1 MLWRVS
7 IAFIP
12 VILKKPSEYGANIAK
27 KKRVSPLG
35 IALPLLN
42 SQDSLRVLCKGSHNF

>member
-27 KKRVSPLG
+27 KRG
-35 IALPLLN
+35 
-42 SQDSLRVLCKGSHNF
+42 